1 MNTASQQKPRY
12 EYTKP
17 QKNHHMAHGHLYIMQ
32 STLPSMY
39 SNQPHPQI
47 IHQHQL
53 GSTSTA
59 EEKKIKNK
67 IE

>member
-1 MNTASQQKPRY
+1 MNTASQQTEIRIHKT
-12 EYTKP
+12 TK
-17 QKNHHMAHGHLYIMQ
+17 KSSHGRLYIMQ

-47 IHQHQL
+47 IHQHQH
-53 GSTSTA
+53 SRR
-59 EEKKIKNK
+59 KKIIKNK